1 MNIKMDPETGVLY
14 LRIKGSEGA
23 YGLVD
28 QTVEVEEGAYLD
40 MDSERRPL
48 GMEFLSIED
57 FEAFLEKYPDGI
69 EILDPNTSSPE
80 ASTDQ
85 AFHGLVAHG

>member
-14 LRIKGSEGA
+14 LRMKGLEGTP
-23 YGLVD
+23 GLVD

-40 MDSERRPL
+40 LDAEMKPV

-69 EILDPNTSSPE
+69 EILDPATAPSKT
-80 ASTDQ
+80 AIDQ
-85 AFHGLVAHG
+85 AFYGIVAQS